1 MEHGGEEAQERRS
14 GGWWPCRNRQT
25 HPNRGPCACARWT
38 TPREQR
44 GWKWKPPHAVQLYNC
59 SQISTKLHFSAV
71 AMPPVFHPAA
81 VSHLLA
87 FAVAGDA
94 TDRWLYDSAQ
104 HVCHCWRVAA
114 REALLVSEQL
124 RLRARA
130 AALLARMERLSP
142 RPEDYAHRCGPHGRL
157 PLTDMNVLL
166 RGLQACAF
174 FLVLA
179 RRDPALVIYSR

>member
-1 MEHGGEEAQERRS
+1 MILTELVVTHLAHQTTDTLFQGTRR
-14 GGWWPCRNRQT
+14 
-25 HPNRGPCACARWT
+25 A
-38 TPREQR
+38 
-44 GWKWKPPHAVQLYNC
+44 
-59 SQISTKLHFSAV
+59 FSAV

-166 RGLQACAF
+166 RGLQACAA
-174 FLVLA
+174 FLFVLRAA
-179 RRDPALVIYSR
+179 RFRIGHLQSIVGAKRSGHVRLCCFLTSLVFPTSHPAQCVRV